1 MIFLDY
7 KPLGK
12 IQIILE
18 LKFECFSFMYL
29 HLFILRFKIED

>member
-18 LKFECFSFMYL
+18 LKFECFFFYVLTSI
-29 HLFILRFKIED
+29 HLKV